1 MQITPSLNHYHCPNG
16 NISMSR
22 RRRGRSLVKLVLG
35 AVLAIGSTGLTA
47 SAARAVVVTIGGQ
60 QWDVTTF
67 TGSYNDNI
75 SKFETPTNGGVMPW
89 WGQVTEAA
97 LWADALGW
105 SLGDLNTGLW
115 DLPQNL
121 RAGPGLAWSIGLH
134 PVSADEIV
142 YSQYVYSQPASS
154 FPAYQVSPANM
165 GDLRSRA
172 AITWVQATQPVPGPL
187 PIFGAAAALGASRQ
201 LRRRVKGCK
210 NVNSIGKPV

>member
-1 MQITPSLNHYHCPNG
+1 
-16 NISMSR
+16 MSR
-22 RRRGRSLVKLVLG
+22 RRRGGSLAKLALG

-47 SAARAVVVTIGGQ
+47 SAARAVVVTVGGQ

-75 SKFETPTNGGVMPW
+75 GKFATPANGGVMPW

-134 PVSADEIV
+134 PVNGDEII
-142 YSQYVYSQPASS
+142 YHQYVYAQPVSS
-154 FPAYQVSPANM
+154 YPAYQISPVNM

-172 AITWVQATQPVPGPL
+172 AITWVQANQQVPGPL
-187 PIFGAAAALGASRQ
+187 PIFGAAAAFGASRQ
-201 LRRRVKGCK
+201 FRRRIKQSK
-210 NVNSIGKPV
+210 RITLS